1 MRTQKKSLY
10 MGMGMM
16 VSFAVVLVLLFAPL
30 VNGHNA
36 LEYLDNLYNS
46 ISKGSA
52 YYIPK
57 IKEDVRAV
65 GSREIALNI
74 KVDSEVQAAQIGQLL
89 GKSGVMARPDGA
101 ELAVEGDLAKILMSA
116 LADADTMYE
125 NAGDQITAT
134 YGYEERRVMYNWWR
148 TLKAL
153 EYSLNK
159 QERFSDAKLIT
170 LVQAKAVETS
180 YNYYGI
186 KSENI
191 GDKYGIV
198 FISLVFYVFYTL
210 WYGFGI
216 LYLFEG
222 MGLQLGH

>member
-1 MRTQKKSLY
+1 MRSQKKSLY
-10 MGMGMM
+10 MGIGMM
-16 VSFAVVLVLLFAPL
+16 VTFAVVLVLLFMPL

-52 YYIPK
+52 YYVPRIR
-57 IKEDVRAV
+57 EDVQDA
-65 GSREIALNI
+65 GSRKIDLSL
-74 KVDSEVQAAQIGQLL
+74 KYDSAARAAQIASWLSADGVSATAEGNEVAVTGDLQTILL
-89 GKSGVMARPDGA
+89 NVLDTADIMYHN
-101 ELAVEGDLAKILMSA
+101 EGDR
-116 LADADTMYE
+116 
-125 NAGDQITAT
+125 ITAM
-134 YGYEERRVMYNWWR
+134 YGYDERAVMYDWWK
-148 TLKAL
+148 TLKGL

-159 QERFSDAKLIT
+159 QERFADANLVA

-186 KSENI
+186 KPENI

-198 FISLVFYVFYTL
+198 FISLLFYVIYTL

-222 MGLQLGH
+222 WGLRLGH

>member
-1 MRTQKKSLY
+1 MRSQKKSLY
-10 MGMGMM
+10 LGIGMM
-16 VSFAVVLVLLFAPL
+16 ATFAVVLVLLFTPL
-30 VNGHNA
+30 VNGHNI

-52 YYIPK
+52 YYVPRIR
-57 IKEDVRAV
+57 EDVQDAGSRKIDLSLKYDSAARAAQVAPWLSVDGVSATAEGNEMAVTGDLQTILLNVLDTADIMYHNEGNRITAMYGYDERAV
-65 GSREIALNI
+65 
-74 KVDSEVQAAQIGQLL
+74 
-89 GKSGVMARPDGA
+89 
-101 ELAVEGDLAKILMSA
+101 
-116 LADADTMYE
+116 MY
-125 NAGDQITAT
+125 D
-134 YGYEERRVMYNWWR
+134 WWK

-159 QERFSDAKLIT
+159 QERFADAKLVA

-186 KSENI
+186 KPENI

-198 FISLVFYVFYTL
+198 FISLLFYVIYTL

-222 MGLQLGH
+222 WGLRLGH

>member
-1 MRTQKKSLY
+1 MRSQKKSLY
-10 MGMGMM
+10 MGIGMM
-16 VSFAVVLVLLFAPL
+16 VTFAVVLVLLFMPL

-52 YYIPK
+52 YYVPRIR
-57 IKEDVRAV
+57 EDVQDA
-65 GSREIALNI
+65 GSRKIDLSL
-74 KVDSEVQAAQIGQLL
+74 KYDSAARAAQIASWLSADGVSATAEGNEVAVTGDLQTILL
-89 GKSGVMARPDGA
+89 NVLDTADIMYHN
-101 ELAVEGDLAKILMSA
+101 EGDR
-116 LADADTMYE
+116 
-125 NAGDQITAT
+125 ITAM
-134 YGYEERRVMYNWWR
+134 YGYDERAVMYDWWK

-159 QERFSDAKLIT
+159 QERFADANLVA

-186 KSENI
+186 KPENI

-198 FISLVFYVFYTL
+198 FISLLFYVIYTL

-222 MGLQLGH
+222 WGLRLGH